1 MDSRYHRNLQKNLF
15 ISLMCTF
22 NTFVF
27 YFILTNVYK
36 YHIKIEVRVYFD
48 NVTFLT
54 GYYGNIFRKGHKK
67 QYATCTCIH
76 FLCKKTRLFVP
87 LHNNCII
94 RN

>member
-15 ISLMCTF
+15 IFLMCTF

-27 YFILTNVYK
+27 YFNLTNVYK

-54 GYYGNIFRKGHKK
+54 GYYGNIFRKGHKNNMLHVHVFIF
-67 QYATCTCIH
+67 YA
-76 FLCKKTRLFVP
+76 KKPRLFVP